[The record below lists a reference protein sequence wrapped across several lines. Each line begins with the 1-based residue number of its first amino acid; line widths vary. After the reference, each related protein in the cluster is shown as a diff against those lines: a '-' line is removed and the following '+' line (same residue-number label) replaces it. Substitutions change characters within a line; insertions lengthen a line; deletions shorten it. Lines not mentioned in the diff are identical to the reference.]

1 MNSEGNA
8 ILQTPQNA
16 IFFKTCQQGNQW
28 WWFER
33 RLLRRPGLRWAKLEQ
48 TRQMFCVIIT
58 HQGEEGL
65 VSTGSSNSTKTDF
78 LCFDPAHDFKNS
90 STPSECLVCHLS
102 PSPSPAQP
110 LKVSNLIA
118 RLPVISSSCYY
129 PYPLPKA
136 RCFWLPQKTECHHH
150 ASDLPSKSA
159 SPPQPGC
166 PVKSEDLFPFPPWYK
181 HFQLELKLW
190 RLSVP

>member
-90 STPSECLVCHLS
+90 STPSECLCATSLLPLLQPNLWKS
-102 PSPSPAQP
+102 PTSLQGYQSLAAAATTHTPCPKLGASDFHRRQSA
-110 LKVSNLIA
+110 IIM
-118 RLPVISSSCYY
+118 PVICQAKVPPHHSQGAQLSLKTCFLSHPDTNTSS
-129 PYPLPKA
+129 
-136 RCFWLPQKTECHHH
+136 
-150 ASDLPSKSA
+150 
-159 SPPQPGC
+159 
-166 PVKSEDLFPFPPWYK
+166 
-181 HFQLELKLW
+181 
-190 RLSVP
+190 